1 MSSRKDFHKFANSL
15 NLEHPLLPVLPRSP
29 LVHHILH
36 HPPPTQQLLNKTFQ
50 FSFNSSKLFLQHLL
64 ENRYWKSLFITSERL
79 CYLGN
84 YGDGDYQGEGDGG
97 QSNHYPHYR
106 LASSHS
112 GLAESEKQNWETQNR
127 NWHFCLLPRLTKW
140 SVYLCTEAVS
150 EPMSASPLTSKENI
164 CTHIVKNLFA
174 HTL

>member
-1 MSSRKDFHKFANSL
+1 MIHFSFQGQTSFSYLPNFHLIFLLSPISL
-15 NLEHPLLPVLPRSP
+15 LCSIWKRWLAVLEHPLLPPLRHRRP
-29 LVHHILH
+29 LVDHILH

-50 FSFNSSKLFLQHLL
+50 FSFNSSKLFLEHLL

-112 GLAESEKQNWETQNR
+112 GLAESEKQN
-127 NWHFCLLPRLTKW
+127 
-140 SVYLCTEAVS
+140 
-150 EPMSASPLTSKENI
+150 
-164 CTHIVKNLFA
+164 
-174 HTL
+174 

>member
-1 MSSRKDFHKFANSL
+1 MISRKDFHIFANS
-15 NLEHPLLPVLPRSP
+15 LEHPLLPMLPRRP
-29 LVHHILH
+29 LVDHILH

-50 FSFNSSKLFLQHLL
+50 FSFNSPKLFLQHLL

-84 YGDGDYQGEGDGG
+84 YGDGDYEGEGDGG
-97 QSNHYPHYR
+97 QADHYPHYR

-112 GLAESEKQNWETQNR
+112 RLADSEKQNLKER
-127 NWHFCLLPRLTKW
+127 HRHFCLLPRLTKW

-164 CTHIVKNLFA
+164 CTHIVNKKRYL
-174 HTL
+174 HTHC